1 MSMMK
6 DNYLWDR
13 SGEPDAE
20 VQELEE
26 LLGAL
31 RYQPK
36 PLEIP
41 DHIQP
46 GHRRTFFPVMAIAA
60 AIALCAVLLGLWFS
74 FNRRQSPA
82 LMANNN
88 SHLDKP
94 VKVTA
99 PPADPGNE
107 TARAPVQPASEQP
120 RPAKRG
126 DGIARRQTH
135 ISRPLYR
142 EPELTAEEQA
152 EKEQVLVA
160 LRLVSFKLN
169 LAQRKTQGA
178 PQLNPIRNQHRIG

>member
-1 MSMMK
+1 MMK

-26 LLGAL
+26 RLGAL
-31 RYQPK
+31 RYKPK

-41 DHIQP
+41 DHIRP
-46 GHRRTFFPVMAIAA
+46 GRRRTFFPAMAIAA
-60 AIALCAVLLGLWFS
+60 AIALGAVLLGLWFS
-74 FNRRQSPA
+74 FNRRQPSA
-82 LMANNN
+82 LTANNN
-88 SHLDKP
+88 SHIDQPLKT
-94 VKVTA
+94 TA
-99 PPADPGNE
+99 PLQSPSN
-107 TARAPVQPASEQP
+107 QP
-120 RPAKRG
+120 
-126 DGIARRQTH
+126 GIASALNRPKPMGVIKHVEAIAHRQTH
-135 ISRPLYR
+135 VSRAETR
-142 EPELTAEEQA
+142 QPELTAEELA